1 MGGRP
6 STKRGATSIASEPAP
21 KPEDRIVIDPPDCTP
36 IRTPDAA
43 PHGDPV
49 VLETLRTLAT
59 PAEVDF
65 LVAAAFGDVDPE
77 AVHRAR
83 ESMAFLAGM
92 AVRAR
97 NAGTPFAATWSLVVD
112 IKRLDSLADPV
123 GRAFWGRVQSAMR
136 ILAEPRPHGRG

>member
-1 MGGRP
+1 M
-6 STKRGATSIASEPAP
+6 IA
-21 KPEDRIVIDPPDCTP
+21 PPNCTP
-36 IRTPDAA
+36 VRTPDAA
-43 PHGDPV
+43 LHGDPV

-59 PAEVDF
+59 PEEVDF

-77 AVHRAR
+77 VVQRAR

-123 GRAFWGRVQSAMR
+123 GLAFWGRVQSAMR
-136 ILAEPRPHGRG
+136 TLAEPGSHGWG